1 MPVQSRV
8 FDQDHESPGNS
19 GNVIDLWSVEDDWD
33 FGTDGALAL
42 RPEPTPPER
51 RRPHGQERSPPRRSA
66 SGLSAWVTSARLPRM
81 ATTEA
86 PGFGVQ
92 ARRRKREEARAKAR
106 RARRTAALVIVACGC
121 LVALLLTAFGAADR
135 PEITITGPAPADRL
149 LPAGPPRPQIVA
161 MQDSLRIQLPINQS
175 RVTAIGYHAVGTGA
189 LALEPVGTQANA
201 GLAERLFR
209 KIFGS
214 SGSEVSYFMLEGGV
228 GAGTGGLDV
237 GAPMDTDVYSPVDG
251 SVIAV
256 TDHVVNGKSYG
267 VRIDIQPSGNPGFVV
282 TLENLRADPAL
293 TVGSTV
299 SSGRTKVGRIIDLSE
314 VERAGLA
321 RYTQDN
327 GQHVHIEVHP
337 ASALAS
343 S

>member
-1 MPVQSRV
+1 MPLEPRV
-8 FDQDHESPGNS
+8 FDQEYESPGNT
-19 GNVIDLWSVEDDWD
+19 GNVIDLWGVEEDWD

-42 RPEPTPPER
+42 QPEPAPRDDDAPEEHLRPPPLR
-51 RRPHGQERSPPRRSA
+51 AA
-66 SGLSAWVTSARLPRM
+66 SRLSAWVTSARLPRM

-86 PGFGVQ
+86 PGLRVH

-106 RARRTAALVIVACGC
+106 RARRTAALVVVASGC

-135 PEITITGPAPADRL
+135 PAVTITGPAPADRL
-149 LPAGPPRPQIVA
+149 LPAGPPRPQILA

-175 RVTAIGYHAVGTGA
+175 RITAIGYHAAGSGA
-189 LALEPVGTQANA
+189 LPLEPVGTQANA

-209 KIFGS
+209 RIFGS
-214 SGSEVSYFMLEGGV
+214 SGSEVRYFMLEGGV
-228 GAGTGGLDV
+228 GTGTGGLDV
-237 GAPMDTDVYSPVDG
+237 GAPVDTDVYAPVDG

-256 TDHVVNGKSYG
+256 NDHVVNGKSYG
-267 VRIDIQPSGNPGFVV
+267 VQIDIQPSGNPGVVV

-299 SSGRTKVGRIIDLSE
+299 SSGRTKVGRVIDLSQ